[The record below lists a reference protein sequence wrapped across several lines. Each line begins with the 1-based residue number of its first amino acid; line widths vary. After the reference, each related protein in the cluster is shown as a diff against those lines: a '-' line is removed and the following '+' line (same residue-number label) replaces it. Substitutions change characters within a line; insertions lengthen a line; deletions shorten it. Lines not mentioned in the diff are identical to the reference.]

1 MERLILTQL
10 NHDVLVPAGFK
21 IPPRLPRRAGT
32 DCLAFGDERMIDQ
45 ARKLGVRRA
54 VVVDRRAPGID
65 KECIPRVLKE
75 AKERGCVTALGA
87 RMDELEMRHGDFE
100 LSFLFG
106 RPVISDV
113 EEYVEGYRYLIL
125 QDGGVDPGYVELAAS
140 DVRLSICLSSLSR
153 SKGRGCLLDR
163 LGTGTVKGDLL
174 RLNDKSGREVRFHLD
189 SSAKEEL
196 GIENV

>member
-1 MERLILTQL
+1 MR
-10 NHDVLVPAGFK
+10 K
-21 IPPRLPRRAGT
+21 ICWTG
-32 DCLAFGDERMIDQ
+32 
-45 ARKLGVRRA
+45 
-54 VVVDRRAPGID
+54 
-65 KECIPRVLKE
+65 
-75 AKERGCVTALGA
+75 
-87 RMDELEMRHGDFE
+87 
-100 LSFLFG
+100 LSFSTGALFHH
-106 RPVISDV
+106 PHQV
-113 EEYVEGYRYLIL
+113 LA
-125 QDGGVDPGYVELAAS
+125 VDPGYVELAAS